1 MATLNSL
8 FPSDPYLKQK
18 GFTDIYNERI
28 AAGDSTTNI
37 INDFIIQLQTPTIT
51 YDEKLNFYKEKYKED
66 NRYKDL
72 SDEDL
77 EKEILSNSLL
87 KEELDRLK

>member
-1 MATLNSL
+1 MTTFSELQTQIRDYTETS
-8 FPSDPYLKQK
+8 SDVL
-18 GFTDIYNERI
+18 TDI
-28 AAGDSTTNI
+28 I

-77 EKEILSNSLL
+77 EKEILSNVLL
-87 KEELDRLK
+87 KEELDKLK